1 MSNYIKN
8 PYIQTPSTKARII
21 NSNARVEELVK
32 SWNASPLPTQGIR
45 EAEYESDEYTEDGVP
60 FEAGLMA
67 EEIELEAQITPEQ
80 LIAAAEDQAV
90 EVIEAA
96 NARAEQIEMAAQEK
110 ADIIYEESRENGY
123 SEGMAQAKA
132 ELEAKEQALQNQL
145 NELQESLEAEYQQ
158 KHQQMESELV
168 DVIAEVLKKNFH
180 IFAQDED
187 KMLLYL
193 IRKTIYGIESAKNFK
208 IRVSP
213 EFVGTLIGNIE
224 EIKLELGN
232 DIAIDVAHD
241 DSLGEG
247 DCVIET
253 EYGVYHCGIDLQL
266 DNLISQMKALSQ

>member
-1 MSNYIKN
+1 MSNYIKY
-8 PYIQTPSTKARII
+8 PYVQQTPTTKARII

-32 SWNASPLPTQGIR
+32 SWNASPLPRTVEK
-45 EAEYESDEYTEDGVP
+45 EAEEYDEYSEDEP
-60 FEAGLMA
+60 AFEPGIMA

-80 LIAAAEDQAV
+80 LISAAEDQAV
-90 EVIEAA
+90 EIIEAA

-110 ADIIYEESRENGY
+110 ADLIYEESHNNGY
-123 SEGMAQAKA
+123 AEGKAQA
-132 ELEAKEQALQNQL
+132 EAFYNEQAEALQSQL
-145 NELQESLEAEYQQ
+145 DELRDNLEAEYLQ

-168 DVIAEVLKKNFH
+168 EVISEVLKKNFH

-193 IRKTIYGIESAKNFK
+193 IRKTIYGIESAKSFK

-213 EFVGTLIGNIE
+213 DFVGTLIGNIE
-224 EIKLELGN
+224 EIKQELGN
-232 DIAIDVAHD
+232 DVSIDVAHD
-241 DSLGEG
+241 DSLNDG